1 MLKKLQKNNKAMKNI
16 IYKIVLAAAAV
27 FALGSC
33 GLYTKY
39 ERPDVSFADS
49 IYRRL
54 PAEADTNNI
63 ATLRWDE
70 IFTDPI
76 LQEWIRVGVEN
87 NTDLNVAR
95 KRIEVAEA
103 GLLSARWALLPGVS
117 GSVSGGTP
125 GNVTVGVDVS
135 WEADIFGKLR
145 NAKKSAAAA
154 IEESIA
160 YKQATQSMLIATI
173 AGYYYNL
180 LMLDQKLNTS
190 LHTMDNWEENIR
202 TMEALKRAGKTTE
215 AAVLQAKANKLKIE
229 ASVYSLEQTIFEV
242 ENEMS
247 SLLGI
252 IPMKITRGTLEN
264 QVFPEELS
272 QGVPVQLLA
281 NRPDIRQAEQALI
294 QKFYLTNSARA
305 AFYPNLSLSGSLGWT
320 NGSGAMVVNP
330 AGLIAG
336 VIGSLA
342 QPIFSKGAN
351 KARLKAAQAE
361 QEIAIY
367 NFRQAILDAGV
378 NVNDALMKWQTAQKR
393 LDVNKKQVVHLKAAV
408 WNTKL
413 LMKRGSTN
421 YLEVLTAQQHLL
433 DAELTEIT
441 DTYDKIIG
449 VISLYRSLGGGY
461 DPAEDAPTE
470 SPKKTK
476 KEKRSK

>member
-1 MLKKLQKNNKAMKNI
+1 MNKTMKNTL
-16 IYKIVLAAAAV
+16 YKIAFAAV
-27 FALGSC
+27 ALISLGSC

-39 ERPDVSFADS
+39 ERPDVSFTDS
-49 IYRRL
+49 LYRRL
-54 PAEADTNNI
+54 PSEADTTNI
-63 ATLRWDE
+63 ASIEWDDL
-70 IFTDPI
+70 FTDPV
-76 LQEWIRVGVEN
+76 LQNWIRVGIEN

-95 KRIEVAEA
+95 QKIEIAKA
-103 GLLSARWALLPGVS
+103 GLLSAKWALLPGAS
-117 GSVSGGTP
+117 GSISGGTP
-125 GNVTVGVDVS
+125 GSISAEIDAS

-145 NAKKSAAAA
+145 NTKKGAAAA
-154 IEESIA
+154 VEQSIA
-160 YKQATQSMLIATI
+160 YKQATQSLLVATI

-180 LMLDQKLNTS
+180 LMLDEKLNTS
-190 LHTMDNWEENIR
+190 RHTMENWEENIR

-229 ASVYSLEQTIFEV
+229 ASTYSLEQTIFEV

-247 SLLGI
+247 ALLGI
-252 IPMKITRGTLEN
+252 VPMKITRSSLKDQT
-264 QVFPEELS
+264 FPEELT
-272 QGVPVQLLA
+272 QGVPAHLLS
-281 NRPDIRQAEQALI
+281 NRPEVRQAEQALI
-294 QKFYLTNSARA
+294 QKFYLTNAARA
-305 AFYPNLSLSGSLGWT
+305 YFYPNLTLSGSLGWT

-336 VIGSLA
+336 VLGSLT
-342 QPIFSKGAN
+342 QPIFGKGVN
-351 KARLKAAQAE
+351 KARLKTAQAE
-361 QEIAIY
+361 QEIALY

-393 LDVNKKQVVHLKAAV
+393 LEVNKKQVVHLQAAV

-433 DAELTEIT
+433 DAELTAIT

-461 DPAEDAPTE
+461 DPAEDVQAET
-470 SPKKTK
+470 PKK
-476 KEKRSK
+476 KRK

>member
-1 MLKKLQKNNKAMKNI
+1 MKNT
-16 IYKIVLAAAAV
+16 IYRTILAAAAV
-27 FALGSC
+27 FILGSC

-39 ERPDVSFADS
+39 ERPDVSFVDS
-49 IYRRL
+49 LYRRISTCT
-54 PAEADTNNI
+54 DTNTI
-63 ATLRWDE
+63 ATLKWNDL
-70 IFTDPI
+70 FTDPI
-76 LQEWIRVGVEN
+76 LQNWIRVGIEN

-95 KRIEVAEA
+95 KRIEVARA
-103 GLLSARWALLPGVS
+103 GLISAKWALLPGAS
-117 GSVSGGTP
+117 GSISGGTT
-125 GNVTVGVDVS
+125 GTVSVEMDAS

-145 NAKKSAAAA
+145 NAKKSAVAA

-160 YKQATQSMLIATI
+160 YKQATQSLLVATI

-190 LHTMDNWEENIR
+190 RHTMDNWEENIR

-252 IPMKITRGTLEN
+252 IPMKITRSSLES
-264 QVFPEELS
+264 QVFPEELA

-281 NRPDIRQAEQALI
+281 NRPDIRQAENVLI

-342 QPIFSKGAN
+342 QPIFSKGVN
-351 KARLKAAQAE
+351 TARLKTAQAE
-361 QEIAIY
+361 QEIALY
-367 NFRQAILDAGV
+367 NFKQAILDAGV
-378 NVNDALMKWQTAQKR
+378 NVNDALMKWQTAKKR
-393 LDVNKKQVVHLKAAV
+393 LEVDKRQVLHLRAAV
-408 WNTKL
+408 LNTKL

-449 VISLYRSLGGGY
+449 IISLYRSLGGGY
-461 DPAEDAPTE
+461 DPLEDAPVDT
-470 SPKKTK
+470 PKKQK
-476 KEKRSK
+476 KQ

>member
-1 MLKKLQKNNKAMKNI
+1 MKNT

-27 FALGSC
+27 FILGSC

-49 IYRRL
+49 LYRRIST
-54 PAEADTNNI
+54 ATDTTTI
-63 ATLRWDE
+63 ATLKWNDL
-70 IFTDPI
+70 FTDPI
-76 LQEWIRVGVEN
+76 LQNWIRVGIEN

-95 KRIEVAEA
+95 KRIEVARA
-103 GLLSARWALLPGVS
+103 GLISAKWALLPGAS
-117 GSVSGGTP
+117 GSISGGTT
-125 GNVTVGVDVS
+125 GTVSVEMDAS

-145 NAKKSAAAA
+145 NAKKSAVAA

-160 YKQATQSMLIATI
+160 YKQATQSLLVATI

-190 LHTMDNWEENIR
+190 RHTMDNWEENIR

-252 IPMKITRGTLEN
+252 IPMKITRSSLES
-264 QVFPEELS
+264 QVFPEELA

-281 NRPDIRQAEQALI
+281 NRPDIRQAENVLI

-342 QPIFSKGAN
+342 QPIFSKGVN
-351 KARLKAAQAE
+351 TARLKTAQAE
-361 QEIAIY
+361 QEIALY
-367 NFRQAILDAGV
+367 NFKQAILDAGV
-378 NVNDALMKWQTAQKR
+378 NVNDALMKWQTAKKR
-393 LDVNKKQVVHLKAAV
+393 LEVDKRQVLHLRAAV
-408 WNTKL
+408 LNTKL

-449 VISLYRSLGGGY
+449 IISLYRSLGGGY
-461 DPAEDAPTE
+461 DPLEDAPVDT
-470 SPKKTK
+470 PKKQK
-476 KEKRSK
+476 K

>member
-1 MLKKLQKNNKAMKNI
+1 MNKTMKNTL
-16 IYKIVLAAAAV
+16 YKLAFAAV
-27 FALGSC
+27 ALLSLSSC

-39 ERPDVSFADS
+39 ERPDVSFSDS
-49 IYRRL
+49 LYRRL
-54 PAEADTNNI
+54 PSDADTSSI
-63 ATLRWDE
+63 ATLKWDDL
-70 IFTDPI
+70 FTDPI
-76 LQEWIRVGVEN
+76 LQSWIRVGIEN

-95 KRIEVAEA
+95 KRIEIAEA
-103 GLLSARWALLPGVS
+103 GLMSAKWALLPGVS
-117 GSVSGGTP
+117 GNVSGGTP
-125 GNVTVGVDVS
+125 GSISADIDAS

-145 NAKKSAAAA
+145 NARKGAAAA
-154 IEESIA
+154 VEQSIA
-160 YKQATQSMLIATI
+160 YKQATQSLLVATI

-247 SLLGI
+247 ALLGI
-252 IPMKITRGTLEN
+252 VPMKITRSSLEG
-264 QVFPEELS
+264 QIFPEELS
-272 QGVPVQLLA
+272 QGIPAHLLS
-281 NRPDIRQAEQALI
+281 NRPEVRQAEQALI
-294 QKFYLTNSARA
+294 QKFYLTNAARA
-305 AFYPNLSLSGSLGWT
+305 YFYPNLTLSGSLGWT
-320 NGSGAMVVNP
+320 NGAGAMVVNP

-336 VIGSLA
+336 VLGSLT
-342 QPIFSKGAN
+342 QPIFGKGAN
-351 KARLKAAQAE
+351 KARLKTAQAE
-361 QEIAIY
+361 QEIALY

-393 LDVNKKQVVHLKAAV
+393 LEVNKKQVVHLKAAV

-433 DAELTEIT
+433 DAELTAIT

-449 VISLYRSLGGGY
+449 IISLYRSLGGGY
-461 DPAEDAPTE
+461 DPIEDTPAET
-470 SPKKTK
+470 PKKK
-476 KEKRSK
+476 KQK

>member
-1 MLKKLQKNNKAMKNI
+1 MNKTMKNT
-16 IYKIVLAAAAV
+16 IYRTILAAAAV
-27 FALGSC
+27 FILGSC

-49 IYRRL
+49 LYRRISTCT
-54 PAEADTNNI
+54 DTNTI
-63 ATLRWDE
+63 ATLKWNDL
-70 IFTDPI
+70 FTDPI
-76 LQEWIRVGVEN
+76 LQNWIRVGIEN

-95 KRIEVAEA
+95 KRIEVARA
-103 GLLSARWALLPGVS
+103 GLISAKWALLPGAS
-117 GSVSGGTP
+117 GSISGGTT
-125 GNVTVGVDVS
+125 GTVSVEMDAS

-145 NAKKSAAAA
+145 NAKKSAVAA

-160 YKQATQSMLIATI
+160 YKQATQSLLVATI

-190 LHTMDNWEENIR
+190 RHTMDNWEENIR

-252 IPMKITRGTLEN
+252 IPIKITRSSLES
-264 QVFPEELS
+264 QVFPEELA

-281 NRPDIRQAEQALI
+281 NRPDIRQAENVLI

-305 AFYPNLSLSGSLGWT
+305 SFYPNLSLSGSLGWT

-342 QPIFSKGAN
+342 QPIFSKGVN
-351 KARLKAAQAE
+351 TARLKTAQAE
-361 QEIAIY
+361 QEIALY
-367 NFRQAILDAGV
+367 NFKQAILDAGV
-378 NVNDALMKWQTAQKR
+378 NVNDALMKWQTAKKR
-393 LDVNKKQVVHLKAAV
+393 LEVDKRQVLHLRAAV
-408 WNTKL
+408 LNTKL

-449 VISLYRSLGGGY
+449 IISLYRSLGGGY
-461 DPAEDAPTE
+461 DPLEDAPVDT
-470 SPKKTK
+470 PKKQK
-476 KEKRSK
+476 KQ

>member
-1 MLKKLQKNNKAMKNI
+1 MNKTMKNTL
-16 IYKIVLAAAAV
+16 YKLAFAAV
-27 FALGSC
+27 ALLSLSSC

-39 ERPDVSFADS
+39 ERPDVSFSDS
-49 IYRRL
+49 LYRRL
-54 PAEADTNNI
+54 PSEADTSSI
-63 ATLRWDE
+63 ATLKWDDL
-70 IFTDPI
+70 FTDPI
-76 LQEWIRVGVEN
+76 LQSWIRVGIEN

-95 KRIEVAEA
+95 KRIEIAEA
-103 GLLSARWALLPGVS
+103 GLMSAKWALLPGVS
-117 GSVSGGTP
+117 GNVSGGTP
-125 GNVTVGVDVS
+125 GSISADIDAS

-145 NAKKSAAAA
+145 NARKGAAAA
-154 IEESIA
+154 VEQSIA
-160 YKQATQSMLIATI
+160 YKQATQSLLVATI

-190 LHTMDNWEENIR
+190 RHTMDNWEENIR

-247 SLLGI
+247 ALLGI
-252 IPMKITRGTLEN
+252 VPMKITRSSLEG
-264 QVFPEELS
+264 QIFPEELS
-272 QGVPVQLLA
+272 QGIPAHLLS
-281 NRPDIRQAEQALI
+281 NRPEVRQAEQALI
-294 QKFYLTNSARA
+294 QKFYLTNAARA
-305 AFYPNLSLSGSLGWT
+305 YFYPNLTLSGSLGWT
-320 NGSGAMVVNP
+320 NGAGAMVVNP

-336 VIGSLA
+336 VLGSLT
-342 QPIFSKGAN
+342 QPIFGKGAN
-351 KARLKAAQAE
+351 KARLKTAQAE
-361 QEIAIY
+361 QEIALY

-393 LDVNKKQVVHLKAAV
+393 LEVNKKQVVHLKAAV

-433 DAELTEIT
+433 DAELTAIT

-449 VISLYRSLGGGY
+449 IISLYRSLGGGY
-461 DPAEDAPTE
+461 DPIEDTPTE
-470 SPKKTK
+470 TPKKK
-476 KEKRSK
+476 KQK

>member
-1 MLKKLQKNNKAMKNI
+1 MNKTMKNTL
-16 IYKIVLAAAAV
+16 YKLAFAAV
-27 FALGSC
+27 ALLSLSSC

-39 ERPDVSFADS
+39 ERPDVSFSDS
-49 IYRRL
+49 LYRRL
-54 PAEADTNNI
+54 PSEADTSSI
-63 ATLRWDE
+63 ATLKWDDL
-70 IFTDPI
+70 FTDPI
-76 LQEWIRVGVEN
+76 LQSWIRVGIEN

-95 KRIEVAEA
+95 KRIEIAEA
-103 GLLSARWALLPGVS
+103 GLMSAKWALLPGVS
-117 GSVSGGTP
+117 GNVSGGTP
-125 GNVTVGVDVS
+125 GSISADIDAS

-145 NAKKSAAAA
+145 NARKGAAAA
-154 IEESIA
+154 VEQSIA
-160 YKQATQSMLIATI
+160 YKQATQSLLVATI

-190 LHTMDNWEENIR
+190 RHTMDNWEENIR

-247 SLLGI
+247 ALLGI
-252 IPMKITRGTLEN
+252 VPMKITRSSLEG
-264 QVFPEELS
+264 QIFPEELS
-272 QGVPVQLLA
+272 QGIPAHLLS
-281 NRPDIRQAEQALI
+281 NRPEVRQAEQALI
-294 QKFYLTNSARA
+294 QKFYLTNAARA
-305 AFYPNLSLSGSLGWT
+305 YFYPNLTLSGSLGWT
-320 NGSGAMVVNP
+320 NGAGAMVVNP

-336 VIGSLA
+336 VLGSLT
-342 QPIFSKGAN
+342 QPIFGKGAN
-351 KARLKAAQAE
+351 KARLKTAQAE
-361 QEIAIY
+361 QEIALY

-393 LDVNKKQVVHLKAAV
+393 LEVNKKQVVHLKAAV

-433 DAELTEIT
+433 DAELTAIT

-449 VISLYRSLGGGY
+449 IISLYRSLGGGHNPIK
-461 DPAEDAPTE
+461 DTPTE
-470 SPKKTK
+470 TPKKK
-476 KEKRSK
+476 KQK

>member
-1 MLKKLQKNNKAMKNI
+1 MKNT

-27 FALGSC
+27 FILGSC

-49 IYRRL
+49 LYRRIST
-54 PAEADTNNI
+54 ATDTTTI
-63 ATLRWDE
+63 ATLKWNDL
-70 IFTDPI
+70 FTDPI
-76 LQEWIRVGVEN
+76 LQNWIRVGIEN

-95 KRIEVAEA
+95 KRIDVARA
-103 GLLSARWALLPGVS
+103 GLISAKWALLPGAS
-117 GSVSGGTP
+117 GSISGGTT
-125 GNVTVGVDVS
+125 GAVSIELDAS

-145 NAKKSAAAA
+145 NAKKSTVAAV
-154 IEESIA
+154 EESIA
-160 YKQATQSMLIATI
+160 YKQATQSLLVATI

-180 LMLDQKLNTS
+180 LMLDQKLKTS
-190 LHTMDNWEENIR
+190 CHTMDNWEENIR

-247 SLLGI
+247 ALLGI
-252 IPMKITRGTLEN
+252 IPIKITRSSLES

-281 NRPDIRQAEQALI
+281 NRPDIRQAENVLI

-305 AFYPNLSLSGSLGWT
+305 AFYPNLSLSGTLGWT

-336 VIGSLA
+336 VVGSLT

-351 KARLKAAQAE
+351 TARLKTAQAE
-361 QEIAIY
+361 QEIALY

-378 NVNDALMKWQTAQKR
+378 NVNDALMKWQTAKKR
-393 LDVNKKQVVHLKAAV
+393 LEVDKKQVIHLRAAV
-408 WNTKL
+408 LNTKL

-449 VISLYRSLGGGY
+449 IISLYRSLGGGY
-461 DPAEDAPTE
+461 DPLEDAPVDT
-470 SPKKTK
+470 PKKQK
-476 KEKRSK
+476 KQ

>member
-1 MLKKLQKNNKAMKNI
+1 MNKTMKNTL
-16 IYKIVLAAAAV
+16 YKLAVAAV
-27 FALGSC
+27 ALLSLSSC

-39 ERPDVSFADS
+39 ERPDVSFSDS
-49 IYRRL
+49 LYRRL
-54 PAEADTNNI
+54 PSEADTSSI
-63 ATLRWDE
+63 ATLKWDDL
-70 IFTDPI
+70 FTDPI
-76 LQEWIRVGVEN
+76 LQSWIRVGIEN

-95 KRIEVAEA
+95 KRIEIAEA
-103 GLLSARWALLPGVS
+103 GLMSAKWALLPGVS
-117 GSVSGGTP
+117 GNVSGGTP
-125 GNVTVGVDVS
+125 GSISADIDAS

-145 NAKKSAAAA
+145 NARKGAAAA
-154 IEESIA
+154 VEQSIA
-160 YKQATQSMLIATI
+160 YKQATQSLLVATI

-247 SLLGI
+247 ALLGI
-252 IPMKITRGTLEN
+252 VPMKITRSSLEG
-264 QVFPEELS
+264 QIFPEELS
-272 QGVPVQLLA
+272 QGIPAHLLS
-281 NRPDIRQAEQALI
+281 NRPEVRQAEQALI
-294 QKFYLTNSARA
+294 QKFYLTNAARA
-305 AFYPNLSLSGSLGWT
+305 YFYPNLTLSGSLGWT
-320 NGSGAMVVNP
+320 NGAGAMVVNP

-336 VIGSLA
+336 VLGSLT
-342 QPIFSKGAN
+342 QPIFGKGAN
-351 KARLKAAQAE
+351 KARLKTAQAE
-361 QEIAIY
+361 QEIALY

-393 LDVNKKQVVHLKAAV
+393 LEVNKKQVVHLKAAV

-433 DAELTEIT
+433 DAELTAIT

-449 VISLYRSLGGGY
+449 IISLYRSLGGGY
-461 DPAEDAPTE
+461 DPIEDTPAET
-470 SPKKTK
+470 PKKK
-476 KEKRSK
+476 KQK

>member
-1 MLKKLQKNNKAMKNI
+1 MKNT
-16 IYKIVLAAAAV
+16 IYRTILAAAAV
-27 FALGSC
+27 FILGSC

-39 ERPDVSFADS
+39 ERPDVSFVDS
-49 IYRRL
+49 LYRRISTCT
-54 PAEADTNNI
+54 DTNTI
-63 ATLRWDE
+63 ATLKWNDL
-70 IFTDPI
+70 FTDPI
-76 LQEWIRVGVEN
+76 LQNWIRVGIEN

-95 KRIEVAEA
+95 KRIEVARA
-103 GLLSARWALLPGVS
+103 GLISAKWALLPGAS
-117 GSVSGGTP
+117 GSISGGTT
-125 GNVTVGVDVS
+125 GTVSVEMDAS

-145 NAKKSAAAA
+145 NAKKSAVAA

-160 YKQATQSMLIATI
+160 YKQATQSLLVATI

-190 LHTMDNWEENIR
+190 RHTMDNWEENIR

-252 IPMKITRGTLEN
+252 IPMKITRSSLES
-264 QVFPEELS
+264 QVFPEELA

-281 NRPDIRQAEQALI
+281 NRPDIRQAENVLI
-294 QKFYLTNSARA
+294 KKFYLTNSARA

-342 QPIFSKGAN
+342 QPIFSKGVN
-351 KARLKAAQAE
+351 TARLKTAQAE
-361 QEIAIY
+361 QEIALY
-367 NFRQAILDAGV
+367 NFKQAILDAGV
-378 NVNDALMKWQTAQKR
+378 NVNDALMKWQTAKKR
-393 LDVNKKQVVHLKAAV
+393 LEVDKRQVLHLRAAV
-408 WNTKL
+408 LNTKL

-449 VISLYRSLGGGY
+449 IISLYRSLGGGY
-461 DPAEDAPTE
+461 DPLEDAPVDT
-470 SPKKTK
+470 PKKQK
-476 KEKRSK
+476 KQ

>member
-1 MLKKLQKNNKAMKNI
+1 MNKTMKNTL
-16 IYKIVLAAAAV
+16 YKIAFAAV
-27 FALGSC
+27 ALLSLGSC

-39 ERPDVSFADS
+39 ERPDVSFTDS
-49 IYRRL
+49 LYRRL
-54 PAEADTNNI
+54 PSEADTTNI
-63 ATLRWDE
+63 ASIEWDDL
-70 IFTDPI
+70 FTDPV
-76 LQEWIRVGVEN
+76 LQNWIRVGIEN

-95 KRIEVAEA
+95 QKIEIAKA
-103 GLLSARWALLPGVS
+103 GLLSAKWALLPGAS
-117 GSVSGGTP
+117 GSISGGTP
-125 GNVTVGVDVS
+125 GTISAEIDAS

-145 NAKKSAAAA
+145 NTKKGAAAVL
-154 IEESIA
+154 EQSIA
-160 YKQATQSMLIATI
+160 YKQATQSLLVATI

-180 LMLDQKLNTS
+180 LMLDEKLNTS
-190 LHTMDNWEENIR
+190 RHTMENWEENIR

-229 ASVYSLEQTIFEV
+229 ASTYSLEQTIFEV

-247 SLLGI
+247 ALLGI
-252 IPMKITRGTLEN
+252 VPMKITRSSLEA
-264 QVFPEELS
+264 QTFPEELT
-272 QGVPVQLLA
+272 QGVPALLLS
-281 NRPDIRQAEQALI
+281 NRPEVRQAEQALI
-294 QKFYLTNSARA
+294 QKFYLTNAARA
-305 AFYPNLSLSGSLGWT
+305 YFYPNLTLSGSLGWT

-336 VIGSLA
+336 VLGSLT
-342 QPIFSKGAN
+342 QPIFGKGVN
-351 KARLKAAQAE
+351 KARLKTAQAE
-361 QEIAIY
+361 QEIALY

-393 LDVNKKQVVHLKAAV
+393 LEVNKKQVVHLKAAV

-433 DAELTEIT
+433 DAELTAIT

-461 DPAEDAPTE
+461 DPAEDVQTE
-470 SPKKTK
+470 TPKK
-476 KEKRSK
+476 KRK

>member
-1 MLKKLQKNNKAMKNI
+1 MNKTMKNTL
-16 IYKIVLAAAAV
+16 YKIAFAAV
-27 FALGSC
+27 ALLSLGSC

-39 ERPDVSFADS
+39 ERPDVSFTDS
-49 IYRRL
+49 LYRRL
-54 PAEADTNNI
+54 PSEADTTNI
-63 ATLRWDE
+63 ASIEWDDL
-70 IFTDPI
+70 FTDPV
-76 LQEWIRVGVEN
+76 LQNWIRVGIEN

-95 KRIEVAEA
+95 QKIEIAKA
-103 GLLSARWALLPGVS
+103 GLLSAKWALLPGAS
-117 GSVSGGTP
+117 GSISGGTP
-125 GNVTVGVDVS
+125 GTISAEIDAS

-145 NAKKSAAAA
+145 NTKKGAAAVL
-154 IEESIA
+154 EQSIA
-160 YKQATQSMLIATI
+160 YKQATQSLLVATI

-180 LMLDQKLNTS
+180 LMLDEKLNTS
-190 LHTMDNWEENIR
+190 RHTMENWEENIR

-229 ASVYSLEQTIFEV
+229 ASTYSLEQTIFEV

-247 SLLGI
+247 ALLGI
-252 IPMKITRGTLEN
+252 VPMKITRSSLEA
-264 QVFPEELS
+264 QTFPEELT
-272 QGVPVQLLA
+272 QGVPALLLS
-281 NRPDIRQAEQALI
+281 NRPEVRQAEQALI
-294 QKFYLTNSARA
+294 QKFYLTNAARA
-305 AFYPNLSLSGSLGWT
+305 YFYPNLTLSGSLGWT

-336 VIGSLA
+336 VLGSLT
-342 QPIFSKGAN
+342 QPIFVKGVN
-351 KARLKAAQAE
+351 KARLKTAQAE
-361 QEIAIY
+361 QEIALY

-393 LDVNKKQVVHLKAAV
+393 LEVNKKQVVHLKAAV

-433 DAELTEIT
+433 DAELTAIT

-461 DPAEDAPTE
+461 DPAEDVQTE
-470 SPKKTK
+470 TPKK
-476 KEKRSK
+476 KRK

>member
-1 MLKKLQKNNKAMKNI
+1 MKNTL
-16 IYKIVLAAAAV
+16 YKIAFAAV
-27 FALGSC
+27 ALLSLGSC

-39 ERPDVSFADS
+39 ERPDVSFTDS
-49 IYRRL
+49 LYRRL
-54 PAEADTNNI
+54 PSEADTTNI
-63 ATLRWDE
+63 ASIEWDDL
-70 IFTDPI
+70 FTDPV
-76 LQEWIRVGVEN
+76 LQNWIRVGIEN

-95 KRIEVAEA
+95 QKIEIAKA
-103 GLLSARWALLPGVS
+103 GLLSAKWALLPGAS
-117 GSVSGGTP
+117 GSISGGTP
-125 GNVTVGVDVS
+125 GTISAEIDAS

-145 NAKKSAAAA
+145 NTKKGAAAVL
-154 IEESIA
+154 EQSIA
-160 YKQATQSMLIATI
+160 YKQATQSLLVATI

-180 LMLDQKLNTS
+180 LMLDEKLNTS
-190 LHTMDNWEENIR
+190 RHTMENWEENIR

-229 ASVYSLEQTIFEV
+229 ASTYSLEQTIFEV

-247 SLLGI
+247 ALLGI
-252 IPMKITRGTLEN
+252 VPMKITRSSLEA
-264 QVFPEELS
+264 QTFPEELT
-272 QGVPVQLLA
+272 QGVPALLLS
-281 NRPDIRQAEQALI
+281 NRPEVRQAEQALI
-294 QKFYLTNSARA
+294 QKFYLTNAARA
-305 AFYPNLSLSGSLGWT
+305 YFYPNLTLSGSLGWT

-336 VIGSLA
+336 VLGSLT
-342 QPIFSKGAN
+342 QPIFGKGVN
-351 KARLKAAQAE
+351 KARLKTAQAE
-361 QEIAIY
+361 QEIALY

-393 LDVNKKQVVHLKAAV
+393 LEVNKKQVVHLKAAV

-433 DAELTEIT
+433 DAELTAIT

-461 DPAEDAPTE
+461 DPAEDVQTE
-470 SPKKTK
+470 TPKK
-476 KEKRSK
+476 KRK